1 MDLRAAYEALVAGC
15 HVFLWWL
22 SDDPALGTD
31 IANPVPAPC
40 AGGLARKGQ

>member
-1 MDLRAAYEALVAGC
+1 MRRLLLDT
-15 HVFLWWL
+15 HVFLWCL

-31 IANPVPAPC
+31 IANPVAAPC